1 MSSVTHLSLYR
12 SFLKD
17 NVPSIKRVGKG
28 HIALLQYIADV
39 AAQNLKIEAT
49 DEVFIPSKT
58 MRSLCYDYAPIREAC
73 CIMKGYSNHLSGD
86 CDLIIGWSEALN
98 DLVTV
103 ILRDSV
109 ASLMINRRSALQSQE
124 GLWPTKQTDVIDA
137 ISLYVANNALP
148 NFKLHNI
155 TLPGADVAN
164 YKTKETTH
172 RPIHPLQSIPK
183 ATRSIIFKGAIE
195 FDMAACFPNLFR
207 KHILRGEIAE
217 HPLFT
222 EMVDDK
228 NAFMDRIIST
238 NAFTYDLKNERGTSA
253 AKAMRSRLF
262 MPNCKSGIPTLKN
275 IGVQWYDELKDWI
288 ISQMQT
294 IDNAHLYFTLHE
306 QIAMEEAMAVIGRE
320 TVLIRIHDGFIADLA
335 PHISLVQAVTE
346 MEAVTGMRWEAKV
359 L

>member
-1 MSSVTHLSLYR
+1 MSSAPHLSLYR

-17 NVPSIKRVGKG
+17 NVPSIKRIGKG
-28 HIALLQYIADV
+28 HIALLQHIAEV
-39 AAQNLKIEAT
+39 AAQNLKIDVQ
-49 DEVFIPSKT
+49 DEIFIPSKT
-58 MRSLCYDYAPIREAC
+58 MQSLCYDYAPIRGAC

-86 CDLIIGWSEALN
+86 CDLIVGWTEELS
-98 DLVTV
+98 DLVTF

-109 ASLMINRRSALQSQE
+109 ASLMISRRSVPPTLRPKQS
-124 GLWPTKQTDVIDA
+124 DA
-137 ISLYVANNALP
+137 AIELSLYVVLSALP

-164 YKTKETTH
+164 YKIKETTH

-207 KHILRGEIAE
+207 KHILRGEIPE

-238 NAFTYDLKNERGTSA
+238 DAFTYDLKNERGTSA

-262 MPNCKSGIPTLKN
+262 MPNCKSGVPTLKN

-306 QIAMEEAMAVIGRE
+306 QVAMEEAMAVIGRE

-335 PHISLVQAVTE
+335 PHISLAQAVTE